1 MSAVVILT
9 HRGEAL
15 HTLDRPGRWVI
26 GRAADCAVRV
36 RGGQGA
42 EEVSRHHCVI
52 EVDPPQVR
60 VRDLGSL
67 NGTYVNGVLIG
78 RRPVHLSPEESDPA
92 SLPAFPVRD
101 GDEIRVGDTVFR
113 LRINNPQI
121 SQIPQIQI

>member
-1 MSAVVILT
+1 
-9 HRGEAL
+9 
-15 HTLDRPGRWVI
+15 
-26 GRAADCAVRV
+26 V
-36 RGGQGA
+36 RGGQDA

-67 NGTYVNGVLIG
+67 NGTFVNGVLIG

-101 GDEIRVGDTVFR
+101 GDEIRVGDTV
-113 LRINNPQI
+113 LRVR
-121 SQIPQIQI
+121 IPLPVAAGG